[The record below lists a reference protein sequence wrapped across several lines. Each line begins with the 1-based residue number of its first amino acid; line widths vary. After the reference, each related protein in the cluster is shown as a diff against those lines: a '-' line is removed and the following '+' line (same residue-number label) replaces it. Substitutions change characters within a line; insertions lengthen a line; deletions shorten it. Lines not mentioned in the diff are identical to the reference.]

1 MTTKVNTNPLSN
13 KFKPQS
19 KIRVFTIPS
28 TTPVHKCNT
37 KPLRASPGYKIADC
51 ELSNSYLLTHKIF
64 SSTFFYNLVNSVE
77 L

>member
-28 TTPVHKCNT
+28 TTPVHKR
-37 KPLRASPGYKIADC
+37 KLRSI
-51 ELSNSYLLTHKIF
+51 I
-64 SSTFFYNLVNSVE
+64 LVIDLFEVDMT
-77 L
+77 